1 MPDLVICNTS
11 PLLYLHGL
19 QHLTLLE
26 KLYTR
31 IVVPEAVVKEL
42 EAGRRQGEDVPMIV
56 GCEWIEIR
64 SVRVPQLLEL
74 TADFGPGEVEVLA
87 LALEEKGSLIIVD
100 DRLAREFARVRGLRI
115 TGTAGVLLRAKQQG
129 HIPAVRPLLDTLIE
143 LDFWLSDDVRNRI
156 LKLSGE

>member
-1 MPDLVICNTS
+1 MEV
-11 PLLYLHGL
+11 
-19 QHLTLLE
+19 
-26 KLYTR
+26 
-31 IVVPEAVVKEL
+31 
-42 EAGRRQGEDVPMIV
+42 
-56 GCEWIEIR
+56 R

-100 DRLAREFARVRGLRI
+100 DRLAREFARVRGLRK